1 MHIPQKSS
9 GLVIFAHGGGS
20 GMYSPRNQQVAL
32 RLNEHGLATLLV
44 NLLTIEE
51 EKMDL
56 QTRQLRFNIDLLSKR
71 LIASIEWIRNNPD
84 TQNLNI
90 GLFGASTGAAAA
102 LVVAAQRQTDVKA
115 IVSRGGRPDLAGNNN
130 LREVQA
136 PTLLLV
142 GENDEEVLK
151 VNECA
156 LKEIGA
162 ANKKLTIIPGATHL
176 FEEEGKLEEVARI
189 ASGWFRCFFLA

>member
-1 MHIPQKSS
+1 
-9 GLVIFAHGGGS
+9 
-20 GMYSPRNQQVAL
+20 MYSPRNQQVAL